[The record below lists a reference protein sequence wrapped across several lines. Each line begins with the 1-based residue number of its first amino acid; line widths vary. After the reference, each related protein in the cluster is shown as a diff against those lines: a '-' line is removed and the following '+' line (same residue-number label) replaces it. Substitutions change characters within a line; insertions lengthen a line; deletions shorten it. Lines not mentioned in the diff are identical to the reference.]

1 MYRSLSRSEQL
12 LRPADLN
19 SPLSKDAKITNNTR
33 YIYFKQIAMGGKC
46 VIQSCKDLN
55 LGRIVCYKTLRP
67 EFMDDPF
74 ENKLFL
80 REARITGALQHPNT
94 APVYEVGYDSRGH
107 YYFTM
112 QLVSGTTL
120 RETIDAIKAGEAKW
134 DLQKLI
140 DVVIEVAEVLNYAH
154 THRIAHCDVK
164 PENIVLGDFGEISLL
179 DWGIAKVLD
188 EHEEEDGDA
197 NSLSSARPTQASPL
211 YMSPEQAMKQ
221 EVDERTDLYSLGAI
235 LFELLTLETLAWGDS
250 LEEILEHTLHS
261 RPPTPSSIV
270 KDRTIPRSLE
280 TICLRCLEKKP
291 EHRIQSAMEL
301 IQELLYW
308 LYVDS
313 RYRPF

>member
-1 MYRSLSRSEQL
+1 MYRSTSRSEQL
-12 LRPADLN
+12 LRPVDLN

-33 YIYFKQIAMGGKC
+33 YIYFKQIALGGKC
-46 VIQSCKDLN
+46 VIQTCKDLN

-67 EFMDDPF
+67 EFVDDPY
-74 ENKLFL
+74 ENELFL
-80 REARITGALQHPNT
+80 REARITGSLQHPNT

-112 QLVSGTTL
+112 KLVSGTTL
-120 RETIDAIKAGEAKW
+120 RETLNAIKSGEAKW

-188 EHEEEDGDA
+188 DSQEDGEDA
-197 NSLSSARPTQASPL
+197 NSLHSRRPTQASPL
-211 YMSPEQAMKQ
+211 YMSPEQVTNR

-235 LFELLTLETLAWGDS
+235 LFEILTLETLAWGDS
-250 LEEILEHTLHS
+250 LEEILDHTLHS
-261 RPPTPSSIV
+261 RPPAPSAIV
-270 KDRTIPRSLE
+270 TDRTIPNSLE
-280 TICLRCLEKKP
+280 TVCLRCLEKNP

-313 RYRPF
+313 RHRPF